1 MGRPS
6 SQQAWKHLRVYLL
19 SALALAAAFLLL
31 NLVGIGCPI
40 KFLTG
45 ISCPGC
51 GMTRAWI
58 SIFKLDL
65 AAAFRYHPMFWSV
78 PILCALYL
86 FDGRIFKHTW
96 LNYAVTIGIL
106 AGFFACWIVRLVM
119 GWQV

>member
-1 MGRPS
+1 MKIKNLSEKLITLGIV
-6 SQQAWKHLRVYLL
+6 AVIVLVMYLL
-19 SALALAAAFLLL
+19 DIRCFFKLLF
-31 NLVGIGCPI
+31 N
-40 KFLTG
+40 

-51 GMTRAWI
+51 GMTRAWV
-58 SIFKLDL
+58 SVLRLDI
-65 AAAFRYHPMFWSV
+65 AEAFRLNPMFWSV

-86 FDGRIFKHTW
+86 FDGKIFKHRW

>member
-1 MGRPS
+1 M
-6 SQQAWKHLRVYLL
+6 KIKNL
-19 SALALAAAFLLL
+19 SEKLITL
-31 NLVGIGCPI
+31 GIVAVIVAVMYILGVQCFF
-40 KFLTG
+40 KWLFK

-58 SIFKLDL
+58 SIFKFDFS
-65 AAAFRYHPMFWSV
+65 AAFRYHPMFWSV
-78 PILCALYL
+78 PILGALYL

>member
-1 MGRPS
+1 M
-6 SQQAWKHLRVYLL
+6 KIKNL
-19 SALALAAAFLLL
+19 SEKLITL
-31 NLVGIGCPI
+31 GIVAVIVAVMYILGVQCFF
-40 KFLTG
+40 KWLFK

-51 GMTRAWI
+51 GMTRAWV
-58 SIFKLDL
+58 SLFKLDF

-78 PILCALYL
+78 PILGALYL

-106 AGFFACWIVRLVM
+106 AGFFACWIVRLAM